1 MPLQLLVIYKDYE
14 ETRVPR
20 ILINGNQILNDF
32 ISRYIFWIILWQF
45 KIFFFLINTK
55 FQRVY
60 IKKRSYEPVNHNF
73 SQIIWQNML
82 LSFVAQLGASN
93 IFNGDL

>member
-1 MPLQLLVIYKDYE
+1 MTSYQGIFFELSC
-14 ETRVPR
+14 
-20 ILINGNQILNDF
+20 GNLRF
-32 ISRYIFWIILWQF
+32 F
-45 KIFFFLINTK
+45 FFFLINTK